1 MPYSP
6 DSHISGD
13 PGDDSPAVDRPALAP
28 DVQAAVPLLEPPGWA
43 VAQRALFDLLDH
55 AWRRFARDFTG
66 PDGRLNY
73 TGRLTT
79 RDGVDDFYEVFFNW
93 PQLYLL
99 GGADDILPASEKH
112 WEGVTRQLTELNML
126 RDEYERGYDWFHQG
140 ESLLL
145 LYFLCMAAPD
155 RWRERALRFAE
166 LYVDPAKGNYDPEHR
181 IITGPHNGSD
191 PDRTGLFDGDVYP
204 WLLKEAETYGFP
216 LEWIPEAAN
225 GPFPLSADPR
235 LGDQMRDRMGVG
247 DTAVNL
253 ATAGLVLNAWILSGE
268 ERYRDWIVEY
278 VGAWRERT
286 LEQGGLIPDNVGPD
300 GEVGS
305 LLEGRWYGG
314 HYGWSWPHGW
324 HSLGHAA
331 CVAALAA
338 ATVTGDDDYLSM
350 VATSLDTLIGHSK
363 VMPHT
368 EADSSLPSKWAVEL
382 GPDRHTPTPHLPF
395 RHNDSGWF
403 DYNPATPPVPVA
415 LWHHTSSEADR
426 ARLEGLRETDGI
438 DWRTVRPFRSKEDS
452 GHEKAWFAFLAGDD
466 PDYPERI
473 LAMAQAQVRH
483 RLRRIDRY
491 RDLDVPEPDIHV
503 WQLCNPVVTEALVQL
518 TWGGPQVLYQGGLQ
532 QARLRYH
539 DADARRAGLP
549 ADVAAL
555 VTSIDPEATTVEL
568 VNLAPETDRTVIVQ
582 AGAFAEH
589 TITGVRYTTC
599 QDDGWIGD
607 MYDYGHSE
615 PVVSEAEVPCDGP
628 YLTVRLP
635 ASTRIRFTL
644 RLGLRT
650 RTPSYRTP
658 FDTAAEQADSLET
671 TGESA

>member
-1 MPYSP
+1 MPFSP
-6 DSHISGD
+6 HPDASGD
-13 PGDDSPAVDRPALAP
+13 SAP
-28 DVQAAVPLLEPPGWA
+28 DVQATVPLLEPPGWA

-55 AWRRFARDFTG
+55 AWRRFEDAFTG

-73 TGRLTT
+73 NNRLTT

-99 GGADDILPASEKH
+99 GGADDLLPAGEKH
-112 WEGVTRQLTELNML
+112 WEGVTTQLTELDML

-145 LYFLCMAAPD
+145 LYFLCMAAPG
-155 RWRERALRFAE
+155 RWSERALRFAE

-181 IITGPHNGSD
+181 IITRPHNGSD
-191 PDRTGLFDGDVYP
+191 PERTGLFDGDVYP
-204 WLLKEAETYGFP
+204 WLPKEAETYGFP
-216 LEWIPEAAN
+216 LDWLPEAQG

-235 LGDQMRDRMGVG
+235 LGDRMRDRMGVG
-247 DTAVNL
+247 DTALNL
-253 ATAGLVLNAWILSGE
+253 AAAGLVLNAWILSGE

-286 LEQGGLIPDNVGPD
+286 REQGGLIPDNVGPD
-300 GEVGS
+300 GVVGS

-324 HSLGHAA
+324 HSVGHAA

-350 VATSLDTLIGHSK
+350 VATSLDTLIDHGK
-363 VMPHT
+363 VMPYT

-382 GPDRHTPTPHLPF
+382 GPDRDTPTLHLPF

-415 LWHHTSSEADR
+415 LWHHTASGADR
-426 ARLEGLRETDGI
+426 TRLERLREADGI
-438 DWRTVRPFRSKEDS
+438 DWRTVRPFRAKEES

-466 PDYPERI
+466 PGYPERI
-473 LAMAQAQVRH
+473 LAAAQAQVRH

-491 RDLDVPEPDIHV
+491 RDLDVPEADIHV
-503 WQLCNPVVTEALVQL
+503 WQQCNPVATEALVQL
-518 TWGGPQVLYQGGLQ
+518 TWGGPQVLYNGGLQ

-568 VNLAPETDRTVIVQ
+568 VNLSPGTDRTVIVQ

-589 TITGVRYTTC
+589 TITGVRHTTLT
-599 QDDGWIGD
+599 DDGWIGD
-607 MYDYGHSE
+607 MYDYGHTE
-615 PVVSEAEVPCDGP
+615 PEVTETELLCNDAF
-628 YLTVRLP
+628 LTVRLP
-635 ASTRIRFTL
+635 ASTRIRLTL

-650 RTPSYRTP
+650 RVPSYRTP
-658 FDTAAEQADSLET
+658 FDTTVDQTDATDT

>member
-1 MPYSP
+1 MPFSP
-6 DSHISGD
+6 HPDASG
-13 PGDDSPAVDRPALAP
+13 DSPAADLAAAPVPAP
-28 DVQAAVPLLEPPGWA
+28 DVRATVPLLEPPGWA

-55 AWRRFARDFTG
+55 AWRRFERDFTG
-66 PDGRLNY
+66 PDGRLTYND
-73 TGRLTT
+73 RLTS

-99 GGADDILPASEKH
+99 GGADDLLPASERH
-112 WEGVTRQLTELNML
+112 WEGVTKQLTELDML
-126 RDEYERGYDWFHQG
+126 HDEYERGYDWFHQG

-155 RWRERALRFAE
+155 RWAERALRFAE

-181 IITGPHNGSD
+181 IITRPHNGSD
-191 PDRTGLFDGDVYP
+191 PERTGLFDGDVYP
-204 WLLKEAETYGFP
+204 WLLKEAETYGYP
-216 LEWIPEAAN
+216 LDWLPEAAD

-247 DTAVNL
+247 DTALNL
-253 ATAGLVLNAWILSGE
+253 AAAGLVLNAWILSGD

-286 LEQGGLIPDNVGPD
+286 REQGGLIPDNVGPD
-300 GEVGS
+300 GVVGS

-331 CVAALAA
+331 FVGALAA

-350 VATSLDTLIGHSK
+350 VATSLDALIDRGK

-368 EADSSLPSKWAVEL
+368 ESDSSLPSKWAVEL
-382 GPDRHTPTPHLPF
+382 GPDRDTPTLHLPF

-403 DYNPATPPVPVA
+403 DYNPSTPPVPVA
-415 LWHHTSSEADR
+415 LWHHTSSDADR
-426 ARLEGLRETDGI
+426 ARLERLREADGI
-438 DWRTVRPFRSKEDS
+438 DWRTVRPFRAKEES

-466 PDYPERI
+466 PGYPERI
-473 LAMAQAQVRH
+473 LAAAQAQVRH

-491 RDLDVPEPDIHV
+491 RDLDVPEADIHV
-503 WQLCNPVVTEALVQL
+503 WQQCNPVATEALVQL
-518 TWGGPQVLYQGGLQ
+518 TWGGPQVMYQGGLQ

-589 TITGVRYTTC
+589 TIIGVRYTTC
-599 QDDGWIGD
+599 TDDGWIGD
-607 MYDYGHSE
+607 MYDYGHTE
-615 PVVSEAEVPCDGP
+615 PVVSEAEVPCESP

-635 ASTRIRFTL
+635 ASTRIRLTL

-658 FDTAAEQADSLET
+658 FDTAAGGSHSTDT